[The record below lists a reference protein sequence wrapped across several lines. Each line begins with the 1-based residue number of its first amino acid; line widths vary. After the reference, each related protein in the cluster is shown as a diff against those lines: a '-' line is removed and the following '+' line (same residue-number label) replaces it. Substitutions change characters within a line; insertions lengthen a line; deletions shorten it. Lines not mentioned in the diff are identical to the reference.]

1 MNPEI
6 DAYLQEGCGRCPLGG
21 TPECK
26 VHSWTAE
33 LKYLR
38 RLVLECGLTE
48 EQKWGVPT
56 YTHNGTNL
64 VVVAA
69 FKDNCT
75 LSFFKGA
82 LLKDDH
88 QILEKPGENTQSGRV
103 IRFTDV
109 AQIAQLESVLKNY
122 IFEAIEVKRAGLKV
136 QLRSISDY
144 DIPEE
149 FQQRL
154 EEDPELKEAFE
165 NLTPGRKKGYLLY
178 FSGAKQA
185 KTREDRIEKYIPKI
199 MKGLGFHDR

>member
-6 DAYLQEGCGRCPLGG
+6 DVYLLEGCGRCPLGG

-64 VVVAA
+64 VMVAA

-88 QILEKPGENTQSGRV
+88 QILEKPGKNTQSGRV
-103 IRFTDV
+103 VRFTDV
-109 AQIAQLESVLKNY
+109 AQITKLESVLKSY
-122 IFEAIEVKRAGLKV
+122 IFEAIEVKKAGLKV
-136 QLRSISDY
+136 QLKPVSDY
-144 DIPEE
+144 EIPEE

-165 NLTPGRKKGYLLY
+165 NLTPGRQKGYLLY
-178 FSGAKQA
+178 FSGAKQS

>member
-6 DAYLQEGCGRCPLGG
+6 DAYLLEGCGRCPLGG

-64 VVVAA
+64 VMVAA

-103 IRFTDV
+103 VRFTNV
-109 AQIAQLESVLKNY
+109 KQIAKLESVLKSY
-122 IFEAIEVKRAGLKV
+122 IFEAIEVKKAGLKV
-136 QLRSISDY
+136 QLKSISDY
-144 DIPEE
+144 EIPEE
-149 FQQRL
+149 FQKKL
-154 EEDPELKEAFE
+154 VEDPELKEAFE
-165 NLTPGRKKGYLLY
+165 NLTPGRQKGYLLY
-178 FSGAKQA
+178 FSGAKQS

>member
-6 DAYLQEGCGRCPLGG
+6 DVYLLEGCGRCPLGG

-64 VVVAA
+64 VMVAA

-88 QILEKPGENTQSGRV
+88 QILEKPGKNTQSGRV
-103 IRFTDV
+103 VRFTDV
-109 AQIAQLESVLKNY
+109 AQITKLESVLKSY
-122 IFEAIEVKRAGLKV
+122 IFEAIEVKKAGLKV
-136 QLRSISDY
+136 QLKSISDY
-144 DIPEE
+144 EIPEE

-165 NLTPGRKKGYLLY
+165 NLTPGRQKGYLLY
-178 FSGAKQA
+178 FSGAKQS

>member
-1 MNPEI
+1 MNPLI

-26 VHSWTAE
+26 VHSWQEE

-38 RLVLECGLTE
+38 RLILECGLTE
-48 EQKWGVPT
+48 EQKWGMPT

-64 VVVAA
+64 VMVAA

-103 IRFTDV
+103 VRFTDV
-109 AQIAQLESVLKNY
+109 KQIVQLEPVLKSY
-122 IFEAIEVKRAGLKV
+122 IFEAIEVKKAGLKV
-136 QLRSISDY
+136 QMKPVSDY

-154 EEDPELKEAFE
+154 EEDPELKKAFE
-165 NLTPGRKKGYLLY
+165 NLTPGRQKGYLLY
-178 FSGAKQA
+178 FSGAKQS

>member
-6 DAYLQEGCGRCPLGG
+6 DAYLLEGCGRCPLGG

-26 VHSWTAE
+26 VHSWQEE

-64 VVVAA
+64 VMVAA

-82 LLKDDH
+82 LLKDDY

-103 IRFTDV
+103 VRFTDV
-109 AQIAQLESVLKNY
+109 AQIAKLESVLKSY
-122 IFEAIEVKRAGLKV
+122 IFEAIEVKKAGLKV
-136 QLRSISDY
+136 QMKSISDY
-144 DIPEE
+144 EIPEE

-165 NLTPGRKKGYLLY
+165 NLTPGRQKGYLLY
-178 FSGAKQA
+178 FSGAKQS

>member
-6 DAYLQEGCGRCPLGG
+6 DAYLLEGCGRCPLGG

-48 EQKWGVPT
+48 ERKWGVPC
-56 YTHNGTNL
+56 YTHNGHNIL
-64 VVVAA
+64 MVAA

-75 LSFFKGA
+75 LSFFKGS

-88 QILEKPGENTQSGRV
+88 QISEKPGKNTQSGRV

-109 AQIAQLESVLKNY
+109 KQMVKLESVLKSY
-122 IFEAIEVKRAGLKV
+122 VFEAIEVEKAGLKV
-136 QLRSISDY
+136 QMKSISEY
-144 DIPEE
+144 EIPEE
-149 FQQRL
+149 FQRRL

-165 NLTPGRKKGYLLY
+165 NLTPGRQKGYLLY
-178 FSGAKQA
+178 FSGAKQS

>member
-6 DAYLQEGCGRCPLGG
+6 DAYLLEGCGRCPLGG

-64 VVVAA
+64 VMVAA

-103 IRFTDV
+103 IWFTDV

-136 QLRSISDY
+136 QLKSISDY
-144 DIPEE
+144 DIPKE

-165 NLTPGRKKGYLLY
+165 NLTPGRQKGYLLY
-178 FSGAKQA
+178 FSGAKQS

>member
-6 DAYLQEGCGRCPLGG
+6 DVYLLEGCGRCPLGG

-38 RLVLECGLTE
+38 RLVLECGLTK

-64 VVVAA
+64 VMVAA

-82 LLKDDH
+82 LLKDDY
-88 QILEKPGENTQSGRV
+88 QILEKPGKNTQSGRV
-103 IRFTDV
+103 VRFTDV
-109 AQIAQLESVLKNY
+109 AQIAKLESVLKSY
-122 IFEAIEVKRAGLKV
+122 IFEAIEVKKAGLKV
-136 QLRSISDY
+136 QLKSISDY
-144 DIPEE
+144 EIPEE

-165 NLTPGRKKGYLLY
+165 NLTPGRQKGYLLY
-178 FSGAKQA
+178 FSGAKQS
-185 KTREDRIEKYIPKI
+185 KPREDRIEKYIPKI

>member
-64 VVVAA
+64 VMEAA

-82 LLKDDH
+82 LLKDDY

-103 IRFTDV
+103 VRFTDV

-136 QLRSISDY
+136 QLRSILDY
-144 DIPEE
+144 DIPKE

-165 NLTPGRKKGYLLY
+165 NLTPGRQKGYLLY
-178 FSGAKQA
+178 FSGAKQS

>member
-1 MNPEI
+1 MNPLI

-64 VVVAA
+64 VMVAA

-103 IRFTDV
+103 VRFTDV
-109 AQIAQLESVLKNY
+109 AQIAQLESVLKSY
-122 IFEAIEVKRAGLKV
+122 IFEAIEVKKAGLKV
-136 QLRSISDY
+136 QLKPVSDY

-165 NLTPGRKKGYLLY
+165 NLTPGRQKGYLLY
-178 FSGAKQA
+178 FSGAKQS
-185 KTREDRIEKYIPKI
+185 KTREDRIEKYLPKI

>member
-6 DAYLQEGCGRCPLGG
+6 DAYLLEGCGRCPLGG

-64 VVVAA
+64 VMVAA

-136 QLRSISDY
+136 QLKSISDY
-144 DIPEE
+144 DIPKE

-165 NLTPGRKKGYLLY
+165 NLTPGRQKGYLLY
-178 FSGAKQA
+178 FSGAKQS

>member
-6 DAYLQEGCGRCPLGG
+6 DAYLLEGCGRCPLGG

-64 VVVAA
+64 VMVAA

-82 LLKDDH
+82 LLKDEH

-103 IRFTDV
+103 VRFTDV
-109 AQIAQLESVLKNY
+109 GQIAKLESVLKNY
-122 IFEAIEVKRAGLKV
+122 IFEAIEVKKAGLKV
-136 QLRSISDY
+136 QMKPVSDY

-165 NLTPGRKKGYLLY
+165 NLTPGRQKGYLLY
-178 FSGAKQA
+178 FSGAKQS